1 MNIYLAGETTIGDTS
16 SDVCSDV
23 FKILRTS
30 VVVAKGSIIVG
41 TTVPYHHTA
50 PLNK

>member
-30 VVVAKGSIIVG
+30 VVVAKGSIIVQLVQCRI
-41 TTVPYHHTA
+41 TTHRR
-50 PLNK
+50 